1 MSTTLN
7 TPEYRQAI
15 GVLTKRSDTV
25 QALQNLKDNKFP
37 MKQVSVIAQDSK
49 LQGDVRQ
56 SVEVQSQIKS
66 PVQKG
71 AVTGGTV
78 GAFSGLLVGIGTI
91 AIPGLGPV
99 MLAGATATT
108 LMTSIASGIV
118 GVAMGG
124 LVGALT
130 KMRIPKKD
138 AAMYNDCVA
147 KGDYLILIEGTKQDI
162 QNAETIL
169 TSQDIREWK
178 VFSKPEPPFAANQD
192 LS

>member
-1 MSTTLN
+1 MN
-7 TPEYRQAI
+7 TPDYRQAI
-15 GVLTKRSDTV
+15 GVLAKRSDTE
-25 QALQNLKDNKFP
+25 QALQNLKDHKFL

-49 LQGDVRQ
+49 LEGDVRQ
-56 SVEVQSQIKS
+56 NVEVQSQIKS

-130 KMRIPKKD
+130 KMRIPHKD
-138 AAMYNDCVA
+138 AAMYNDYVA
-147 KGDYLILIEGTKQDI
+147 QGNYLLLIEGTKQDI

-169 TSQDIREWK
+169 ASQDIQEWK
-178 VFSKPEPPFAANQD
+178 VFSKPEPPISGNQERP
-192 LS
+192 